1 MRAQILDVEAL
12 RSVSPAALAAFAR
25 SEGWVKSD
33 VFGLHADVYSA
44 ESKPEII
51 LPRTD
56 RLADYAAT
64 VSRLI
69 RMFAEENETDELA
82 TYRDLIGADR
92 DVVRVRAYGGDDDGS
107 VQLDAGVKIVAQ
119 SRDMLLA
126 AACAARAP
134 QALYRAGANKEAI
147 EYMRRVK
154 LGQTE
159 HGSFVVT
166 LLAPVPPLLQP
177 QLDPSWVSLD
187 DEPMERMVTRRLM
200 SSLEASRS
208 AAEMALSGDGDAFEN
223 AVASGVSANLCEAV
237 ANLIEQSNGLDISLT
252 WARTRPTPEALRK
265 VIFSVND
272 AEILKEAARTFRL
285 RQPKPDVTLYGSIH
299 KLKRDQEEVEGVV
312 TLKTIIDDKSQSVSA
327 VLDQATYAVAV
338 QAHKAQ
344 TQVIVTGDLERIG
357 QRWQMTNASVR
368 ELPSETDVEEALDWA
383 PDASDF
389 VRGLPSAEEND
400 EEESKPKLASAQRY
414 HEDSA

>member
-1 MRAQILDVEAL
+1 MKAQILDAEAL
-12 RSVSPAALAAFAR
+12 RSISPAALAAYAR
-25 SEGWVKSD
+25 SEGWFKTEN
-33 VFGLHADVYSA
+33 FGAHADVYSGPDR
-44 ESKPEII
+44 PEII

-69 RMFAEENETDELA
+69 GVFAQSDSSDELA

-92 DVVRVRAYGGDDDGS
+92 DVVRVRAFGGDEDGS
-107 VQLDAGVKIVAQ
+107 VPLDAGVKIVSQ

-126 AACAARAP
+126 AACAARSP
-134 QALYRAGANKEAI
+134 QSLYRAGANKEAI

-177 QLDPSWVSLD
+177 QLDPSWVNLD

-200 SSLEASRS
+200 TSLEASRS
-208 AAEMALSGDGDAFEN
+208 AAEMALSGDAEAFET
-223 AVASGVSANLCEAV
+223 AVALGVSANLCEAV

-252 WARTRPTPEALRK
+252 WARTRPTPETLRK
-265 VIFSVND
+265 VVFSVND

-285 RQPKPDVTLYGSIH
+285 RQPKADVTLFGTIH

-312 TLKTIIDDKSQSVSA
+312 TLKAMVDDQIQSVSA
-327 VLDQATYAVAV
+327 VLDQTTYAVAV
-338 QAHKAQ
+338 QAHKAK
-344 TQVIVTGDLERIG
+344 TPVIVTGDLERIG
-357 QRWQMTNASVR
+357 QRWQITNASVR
-368 ELPSETDVEEALDWA
+368 ELPADAEADEDDVVQQRET
-383 PDASDF
+383 SF
-389 VRGLPSAEEND
+389 
-400 EEESKPKLASAQRY
+400 
-414 HEDSA
+414 